1 MARKETSIENTISG
15 MVIPIEWDDYDD
27 ITRVAIQ
34 TSDEKEYLVDRNKKG
49 KELLELIEEE
59 VEATGVVREDGD
71 SNYIIKVNEY
81 SVL

>member
-1 MARKETSIENTISG
+1 MVRKETSIENTISG
-15 MVIPIEWDDYDD
+15 IVMPTEWDDYDD
-27 ITRVAIQ
+27 VTSVAIQ

-59 VEATGVVREDGD
+59 VAATGVVREDGD

>member
-15 MVIPIEWDDYDD
+15 IVIPIEWDDYDD
-27 ITRVAIQ
+27 STRVAIQ